1 LRGTAKEENM
11 KKNKRLLMSFLA
23 LNVMFSANANT
34 ASSLKPT
41 KTDRLYNNM
50 IKNIQT
56 GKTNKDN
63 YKLIENILKKKNKE
77 LKDYYLQGD
86 YIVKP
91 EYLEWQIFFSGYY
104 DEYNKG
110 VDNTGE
116 NAKYHSNPEHGTNG
130 YYDANGVYVAT
141 GRATGLIGKPYLP
154 PQEGKEIRMGVSITL
169 RDMTKEAINLSV
181 GNVEVA
187 EVTPLTMNVSPPEVK
202 DLPSISVGTYGG
214 ITTPSISIP
223 TVNPISIG
231 TITAS
236 SPGTIS
242 TPVITPFEVTV
253 PTAPTVQEPVVGEIM
268 APAAPA
274 TPTAPTVA
282 AVAFNPVTP
291 NVATPNTTTPPNLT
305 FVPTGFGQ
313 PSGYSYNP
321 NSTSGIFNNYDR
333 YDSAGTTITVN
344 NSGGSN
350 FSGAI
355 TYYQGAT
362 PLSTAASV
370 NISANQDA
378 FINHVDNR
386 DVNINGTYTVNNLN
400 RGYGTIRFISYN
412 PYYVQTTDKTVNFNG
427 TLNLNG
433 INSATCTLSA
443 GCVLVGV
450 EHQLLFGDG
459 GGGTP
464 AMLTARST
472 FDNKGTINITG
483 GNQTIAIMIDSEG
496 TQSPFRSYT
505 KNSGTINIAGSEN
518 IGIDFGAYYN
528 SAAISGTYTAG
539 ELAGKAITG
548 HPNVE
553 VQPGN
558 INVNGSRNYGVRI
571 QNLIGKGHGI
581 TADYYRYSLING
593 SNGVIRVNG
602 DENVGISFSQY
613 IRPDGSTDPIGN
625 VRNLRII
632 LNGTKGVGF
641 LRREDYATT
650 QADNMVLTGTHI
662 QELDFNASA
671 SGGVLIRSDF
681 GKIILDRNISVSTG
695 GANNTV
701 IQSNGTGTSV
711 ELNAGRTITL
721 GTGTTAFTGML
732 ASNSGAMA
740 NRGTITVNRNLS
752 QGIAILA
759 SSSGTNSGTITV
771 AGNTATGIYNAGTF
785 NMTGGSITA
794 NNSGI
799 GVYATGSAVT
809 NLTTGT
815 LTVSNGSAGIY
826 ANNAA
831 VALGSGFTT
840 TVNNGGLLF
849 YRGGTGTLTAAGG
862 STAHINSGGTA
873 FYLSGGTVA
882 SLGNLVSSGN
892 LTLNMASGSSLVGWD
907 SPSTVIQSSAMPTL
921 LSVSSITNTTVNGT
935 GYNNFLINKAS
946 VNIDNAVNLDTYA
959 GKYYDKVD
967 FVSSNVEVISGGSLT
982 GTGANQI
989 GIAQRSY
996 NGATVASI
1004 KLINGGLIS
1013 MSGSDSTG
1021 IAGDFATITNSAA
1034 GIITISGNKS
1044 TGIFSA
1050 NGSLTKNS
1058 GTINVNTS
1066 GTGNSAVGIF
1076 GSNNFGLSAATYGD
1090 KKINITNEGTIKYG
1104 GTAVSDGI
1112 GIYVKNDNSSK
1123 SDAVITLNG
1132 SSNIDMSGS
1141 KSGVGIFADKAL
1153 INIAGGKIK
1162 AGANITGI
1170 YAENGT
1176 EISTTGGTMDIYEK
1190 GVGIYL
1196 AGSSKYNSG
1205 TGKFVLYENGGAVF
1219 GLENGSVFT
1228 ITPANIDNTTYGGGT
1243 GLSFVLGSVGK
1254 KDYTHNSAIN
1264 LGAIDNATILGT
1276 KGGVITLGTA
1286 SDLQSTGENVVG
1298 IGAGSIKDS
1307 SVIGAREITNSGN
1320 IKLTGAG
1327 STGIYVKDGARALN
1341 NSAGANG
1348 LTVSN
1353 SSVGMFATG
1362 AATTAENSGNILA
1375 GTGSVGMYSAATGAG
1390 SGIFLTGGSI
1400 KSYETISGT
1409 PDEKVT
1415 GMYIKSSSNG
1425 SQSGGTI
1432 QLEGKE
1438 STGIYNEGTYA
1449 LTGGIITMKS
1459 EKGVGIYATSGSTTN
1474 ISSGTIGAENG
1485 SVALYADK
1493 STINISGG
1501 TFNIGNA
1508 GLLFYNYPSA
1518 GSGRGSLYMTGSAN
1532 ATINSGGMAFYIEG
1546 GASSNIATELSS
1558 LVGSSGAGNKLNI
1571 TMNAGSNLIRWNAPT
1586 GGSINLSS
1594 ISSLSSSIANVT
1606 VSGSG
1611 YNTLSIN
1618 KGELTIDENVVLA
1631 GTGNA
1636 YGGVEM
1642 SQSKVTLASGY
1653 KITGNL
1659 DGQIGIAQINPG
1671 ALSDVVITNNGTVT
1685 LNGKKST
1692 GLALD
1697 HGMITNTG
1705 TIEVTNPGITGEGSL
1720 GIFSANDTVTVNNG
1734 TINVSGIESVGIY
1747 GANDFVAGTPA
1758 TYGTRT
1764 IDITHN
1770 NIIALTDSKNNY
1782 GIYLNNT
1789 AVPQSNSN
1797 LILGSGSKILMSNN
1811 TVTDRSIGITLKNS
1825 TLTNNG
1831 GIIEVGRNGVGIYA
1845 ENSKITGSG
1854 GVTKLQEKSVAY
1866 TLEGN
1871 VDFNALIGNVEFN
1884 GNGSADASAIYSI
1897 GDNSGAD
1904 TLSFSTGD
1912 INVSVTNGGILT
1924 VGNIG
1929 KNRVLTLNNKIEIGV
1944 PATGTITGS
1953 ILGLN
1958 ESKITLG
1965 SASQLFT
1972 ENAMTGVSAVGASSA
1987 GGYEVTNQGSITIG
2001 KEAAGIYVS
2010 NGAEALNDS
2019 GQIKIGEKAVGMYAL
2034 TSGTNNSK
2042 AVNTGTITLNGES
2055 ALGLYG
2061 QSTGTGT
2068 VEIENSGTIVS
2079 AQNSLSE
2086 YYIKT
2091 LGMVLE
2097 SSKITAKNSGT
2108 IDLRGNNSI
2117 GVYNK
2122 DGNFT
2127 MSSGNIYVAG
2137 EKSVGVYASTNSG
2150 GSTTINSGTVEAQ
2163 GAGSIGL
2170 YAEKASGGNTTI
2182 NIGNGTN
2189 IKAGNGALAFYTSLD
2204 GLNNPTGHFNVISG
2218 IATAEIGA
2226 NGTAF
2231 YYKGLN
2237 NPIDIKT
2244 FLTNM
2249 FTGTGIL
2256 NLKLTDSS
2264 SKMMILEPTG
2274 GGTMLLSSLGGGGT
2288 PLLPTN
2294 VTIDAGSV
2302 SDYKIL
2308 QVNKGTLSINQNVDL
2323 DNVNDAYNRTD
2334 FSSSN
2339 VTLENG
2345 ISMTSN
2351 VPNKTAIAQKSYTGA
2366 LRGDIK
2372 LINDGGTITLTG
2384 NKSMGIITDFGEI
2397 SNNAGGLIEVL
2408 GKDSIAVISA
2418 NGSYTVN
2425 NGTIRIGE
2433 AGVGIYGA
2441 NALDTGNLPA
2451 YGDRKIELENHGL
2464 IQGAAGSAKA
2474 YGIIADNK
2482 LLSTADSKVTL
2493 GLGSN
2498 VDMSASDG
2506 GIGVYTN
2513 TTDLSVN
2520 GIIKSGKDG
2529 VGIFAK
2535 DSIVTVNGLNM
2546 ELSGSNSLGLYTT
2559 GNTSVTAGGT
2569 INVLVNG
2576 TDAVLFNFDSTGGVS
2591 GIGTN
2596 LVINGAGT
2604 GTFSL
2609 GAIKNSV
2616 FDFSNAA
2623 ANVVNLGSGNAA
2635 TGINAV
2641 NSAVRYGNNVTI
2653 NGTMTSQTGM
2663 ALDGV
2668 SSGFVAGYTN
2678 YEGVNEGLINLS
2690 GTKSVGIFGKNGA
2703 RVVNTGGIAVGDNS
2717 AGIFV
2722 KDGGEIK
2729 NTGII
2734 TIGAN
2739 SQGIALKNG
2748 MGIDNSSAI
2757 NSTQH
2762 KAIGIYSENISGNV
2776 ISSGVINLSGDKSIG
2791 IYSKGGV
2798 AQIDNQN
2805 SIIMGASSDEK
2816 DPSIGIYYD
2825 NTAGITINSN
2835 LITVG
2840 DKSLGIYNK
2849 ANTGSINQT
2858 GVLTVG
2864 KGGTGIYTNGG
2875 NVNISGTMFVD
2886 DALNPGG
2893 AIKNSVG
2900 VYGNGVVNIN
2910 DSTATASIGNDSFG
2924 YLLNTAGSSFTNT
2937 GGSVTLN
2944 TNGVYVHAK
2953 DSTVINN
2960 NNISLLGRENIALY
2974 TEGGSVIN
2982 SGSIISTGTAS
2993 DIGNIAVYNNGGSV
3007 DNYGNIQVGH
3017 SDIVSKFDPT
3027 LNKYAVGIY
3036 AVDSSVVNHSGAVIR
3051 VGKDGIGIY
3060 GGKSDGNS
3068 VIPIIKNEGRI
3079 ESNEDNAQGMYIVGA
3094 EGINSGTIHLT
3105 GDNSTG
3111 IVAEGA
3117 VITNTKTGEII
3128 MDGDNSTGVFLT
3140 SGAVLYNKGRIEI
3153 NGANSVGVQ
3162 KDTAGVTI
3170 AEGDNSAHIILGPSA
3185 SNSNLVQQSGKGYTK
3200 PSIRNAGLIKVNDNF
3215 TIDGFNMIIEPDL
3228 TSHVAETHVDSL
3240 GENYMFVVNNTY
3252 LDVKGNL
3259 TVSASDTII
3268 IMPTFTKGTS
3278 ANIYKLENAITAG
3291 GQIKLT
3297 DGKTNIKSGSLTWE
3311 ITPVDTAKGYDL
3323 YAQKIDYDNFTGGLW
3338 YEDFGRALD
3347 EKYLTP
3353 AGEYER
3359 KEIFEKIDAITNEK
3373 DFRTAMASLA
3383 GDVYANINQREYDT
3397 ARAFENSLDLM
3408 ANSTNN
3414 TKENVKVNVIAG
3426 KGKNKEETDGVV
3438 SYDYATTG
3446 VLALREVER
3455 TYRHTFGYSLGYMH
3469 TEYNFN
3475 DAGDSDEKADT
3486 IQLGVHNKYTV
3497 DGWKL
3502 RNDLTGRVSFRNMER
3517 SILWEKNGRSD
3528 MDASY
3533 ETYSVT
3539 LDNILGKE
3547 FELNKKLS
3555 IVPYGALKAMYITRP
3570 TFSEDGLERLEVEGN
3585 DAWSVKPRAGV
3596 ELKAAVPL
3604 GSQTAWKLKG
3614 TLDLAYEYELAD
3626 MNERE
3631 KAKLVVVED
3640 SYHKLSKPQDEKG
3653 TFKTR
3658 ASIGVEIEDRY
3669 GIFLSGEYKL
3679 GNDDRDDYRAGVT
3692 LKAIF

>member
-1 LRGTAKEENM
+1 M
-11 KKNKRLLMSFLA
+11 KKPKRNKRLLMSFLA
-23 LNVMFSANANT
+23 INT
-34 ASSLKPT
+34 LVTAYAGTGQSLATT
-41 KTDRLYNNM
+41 KNDRLYNN
-50 IKNIQT
+50 IVKNIQT
-56 GKTNKDN
+56 GKTNKNN
-63 YKLIENILKKKNKE
+63 YKLIENILKKKNRE
-77 LKDYYLQGD
+77 LKDLYLQGD

-91 EYLEWQIFFSGYY
+91 EYLEWQIFFTGYY
-104 DEYNKG
+104 EEYNKD
-110 VDNTGE
+110 VDNTAE
-116 NAKYHSNPEHGTNG
+116 NAMYHSDPEHGTSG

-141 GRATGLIGKPYLP
+141 GRTSGLLGKSYLP
-154 PQEGKEIRMGVSITL
+154 PQEGKEIRMGVNITL
-169 RDMTKEAINLSV
+169 RDMKKEAINLSV

-202 DLPSISVGTYGG
+202 DLPEISVGTYGG

-223 TVNPISIG
+223 AVNPISIG

-242 TPVITPFEVTV
+242 TPTITPFEVTV
-253 PTAPTVQEPVVGEIM
+253 PTAPTVKEPVVGEIM
-268 APAAPA
+268 APSAPA
-274 TPTAPTVA
+274 VPTAPTVT

-313 PSGYSYNP
+313 PSGYSYSTR
-321 NSTSGIFNNYDR
+321 STSGIFNNYDG
-333 YDSAGTTITVN
+333 YNTAGTTITVN
-344 NSGGSN
+344 SSGGSN

-355 TYYQGAT
+355 TYYQGVT
-362 PLSTAASV
+362 PLTTAASA

-400 RGYGTIRFISYN
+400 KNYGTIRFVSYN
-412 PYYVQTTDKTVNFNG
+412 PYMVQTTDKTVNFNG
-427 TLNLNG
+427 ILNLNG
-433 INSATCTLSA
+433 INSASCTLSS
-443 GCVLVGV
+443 GCVLVGI
-450 EHQLLFGDG
+450 EHQLLFGN
-459 GGGTP
+459 GGGTSA
-464 AMLTARST
+464 AMLTSRST
-472 FDNKGTINITG
+472 FDNTGTINITG

-505 KNSGTINIAGSEN
+505 RNSGTINIAGSEN
-518 IGIDFGAYYN
+518 IGIDFGAYFN
-528 SAAISGTYTAG
+528 SAQITGTYSAG

-558 INVNGSRNYGVRI
+558 INVNGSQNYGVRV
-571 QNLIGKGHGI
+571 QKLIGKGRFSDI

-602 DENVGISFSQY
+602 DKNVGISFSQY
-613 IRPDGSTDPIGN
+613 IRPDTSTDPIGN
-625 VRNLRII
+625 VRNLRIV
-632 LNGTKGVGF
+632 LNGTDGVGF
-641 LRREDYATT
+641 LRREDYAAT
-650 QADNMVLTGTHI
+650 QTDDMVLTGTHI
-662 QELDFNASA
+662 QQLDFDTNA

-681 GKIILDRNISVSTG
+681 GKIILDRDISVSSG
-695 GANNTV
+695 GVNNTI
-701 IQSNGTGTSV
+701 IQSNGAGTSV

-732 ASNSGAMA
+732 ASNSGALA
-740 NRGTITVNRNLS
+740 NRGIITVNRNLS

-759 SSSGTNSGTITV
+759 SSGGTNSGTITV
-771 AGNTATGIYNAGTF
+771 GGNTATGVYNAGTF
-785 NMTGGSITA
+785 NMTAGSI
-794 NNSGI
+794 NVSNSGI

-809 NLTTGT
+809 NLNSGT
-815 LTVSNGSAGIY
+815 LTASNGSAAIY
-826 ANNAA
+826 ANNAT
-831 VALGSGFTT
+831 VGLGSGFSTT
-840 TVNNGGLLF
+840 INNGGLLF
-849 YRGGTGTLTAAGG
+849 YRGGTGNLSVTGT
-862 STAHINSGGTA
+862 STANINSGGTA

-892 LTLNMASGSSLVGWD
+892 LALNMAFGSSLVGWD
-907 SPSTVIQSSAMPTL
+907 SPSTTIQSSAMPTL
-921 LSVSSITNTTVNGT
+921 LSVSSITNTTVTGT

-946 VNIDNAVNLDTYA
+946 VDINSAVNLDTYA
-959 GKYYDKVD
+959 GKYYEKVD
-967 FVSSNVEVISGGSLT
+967 FVSSNVEVTSGGSLT
-982 GTGANQI
+982 GTNASQI

-996 NGATVASI
+996 NGAAVGNI
-1004 KLINGGLIS
+1004 KLVNGGTIN
-1013 MSGSDSTG
+1013 MSGNDSTG
-1021 IAGDFATITNSAA
+1021 IAGDFATITNSTA

-1050 NGSLTKNS
+1050 NGSLTENS
-1058 GTINVNTS
+1058 GIINVNTA
-1066 GTGNSAVGIF
+1066 GTGNSAVGIY
-1076 GSNNFGLSAATYGD
+1076 GSNNFGSSAASYGD
-1090 KKINITNEGTIKYG
+1090 QKINITNKGTIKYG
-1104 GTAVSDGI
+1104 GTAASDGI
-1112 GIYVKNDNSSK
+1112 GIYVKNNNANK
-1123 SDAVITLNG
+1123 SDALITLSG
-1132 SSNIDMSGS
+1132 SSNIDMTGS

-1153 INIAGGKIK
+1153 INISAGKIK
-1162 AGANITGI
+1162 VGENITGI

-1176 EISTTGGTMDIYEK
+1176 EISTTGGTVDIYEK

-1205 TGKFVLYENGGAVF
+1205 TGKFVLYENGGAIF
-1219 GLENGSVFT
+1219 GLENGSVFNINT
-1228 ITPANIDNTTYGGGT
+1228 ANIDNTTHGGGS

-1254 KDYTHNSAIN
+1254 KDYTHNLAIN

-1276 KGGVITLGTA
+1276 KGGVITLGT
-1286 SDLQSTGENVVG
+1286 SSNLQSTGESVVG

-1307 SVIGAREITNSGN
+1307 SVTGIREITNSGN
-1320 IKLTGAG
+1320 IKLTGDG

-1341 NSAGANG
+1341 NSTGANT

-1362 AATTAENSGNILA
+1362 AATTAENSGNIFI
-1375 GTGSVGMYSAATGAG
+1375 GTGSVGMYSSAAGAG
-1390 SGIFLTGGSI
+1390 SGVFLTGGSI
-1400 KSYETISGT
+1400 KSYETVLGT

-1415 GMYIKSSSNG
+1415 GMYIKASSNG

-1438 STGIYNEGTYA
+1438 STGIYNEGTYT
-1449 LTGGIITMKS
+1449 LSNGSITMKS
-1459 EKGVGIYATSGSTTN
+1459 EKGVGIYATSGSSTN
-1474 ISSGTIGAENG
+1474 INSGTISAENG

-1501 TFNIGNA
+1501 NFVIGNA

-1518 GSGRGSLYMTGSAN
+1518 GVGRGSLYMTGSAN

-1558 LVGSSGAGNKLNI
+1558 LVGSSGSGNKLNI
-1571 TMNAGSNLIRWNAPT
+1571 TMNSGSNLVRWNAPT

-1606 VSGSG
+1606 VTGSN

-1618 KGELTIDENVVLA
+1618 KGELTIDENVALT

-1636 YGGVEM
+1636 YNGVEM

-1653 KITGNL
+1653 NITGTL

-1671 ALSDVVITNNGTVT
+1671 TLSDVAITNNGTIT
-1685 LNGKKST
+1685 LSGKKST

-1697 HGMITNTG
+1697 HGYITNAG
-1705 TIEVTNPGITGEGSL
+1705 TIEVANPGISGDGSL

-1734 TINVSGIESVGIY
+1734 AINVSGIESVGIY

-1758 TYGTRT
+1758 SYGTRK
-1764 IDITHN
+1764 INITHN
-1770 NIIALTDSKNNY
+1770 NIITLTDSKNNY

-1789 AVPQSNSN
+1789 AVPQSDSN
-1797 LILGSGSKILMSNN
+1797 LVLGSGSKIIMGNN

-1825 TLTNNG
+1825 TLSNNG
-1831 GIIEVGRNGVGIYA
+1831 GIIEIGKNGVGIYA
-1845 ENSKITGSG
+1845 ENSKVTGSG

-1871 VDFNALIGNVEFN
+1871 IDFNATVGTVEFN
-1884 GNGSADASAIYSI
+1884 GNNTTDAAAVYSI
-1897 GDNSGAD
+1897 GDNSGAN
-1904 TLSFSTGD
+1904 TLVFNTGD
-1912 INVSVTNGGILT
+1912 IKVNVTNGGILT

-1929 KNRVLTLNNKIEIGV
+1929 KNRVLTLNNKIEVGN

-1953 ILGLN
+1953 ILGLT

-1965 SASQLFT
+1965 TSSQLIT
-1972 ENAMTGVSAVGASSA
+1972 ENAMTGVSAAGASSA
-1987 GGYEVTNQGSITIG
+1987 GGYEVTNQGQITIG

-2019 GQIKIGEKAVGMYAL
+2019 GQITIGEKAVGMYAM
-2034 TSGTNNSK
+2034 TSGANNSK
-2042 AVNTGTITLNGES
+2042 AVNTGIITLDGES

-2061 QSTGTGT
+2061 KSSGTGT
-2068 VEIENSGTIVS
+2068 AEIENTGTIVS
-2079 AQNSLSE
+2079 AQDSSSN

-2097 SSKITAKNSGT
+2097 SSKITARNSGI
-2108 IDLRGNNSI
+2108 IDLKGNNSI

-2127 MSSGNIYVAG
+2127 MTAGSIYVEG
-2137 EKSVGVYASTNSG
+2137 EKSVGVYASTNLG
-2150 GSTTINSGTVEAQ
+2150 GSTTVSSGTIEAR

-2170 YAEKASGGNTTI
+2170 YAEKALGGNTTI

-2189 IKAGNGALAFYTSLD
+2189 IKASNGALAFYTSLD
-2204 GLNNPTGHFNVISG
+2204 GSNNPTGHFNVVSG
-2218 IATAEIGA
+2218 TATAEIGV

-2237 NPIDIKT
+2237 NPTDIKT

-2249 FTGTGIL
+2249 FTGTGTL

-2264 SKMMILEPTG
+2264 AKMMILEPTG

-2288 PLLPTN
+2288 PLLPSN

-2308 QVNKGTLSINQNVDL
+2308 QVNKGTLSINQNVNL

-2339 VTLENG
+2339 VTLESG
-2345 ISMTSN
+2345 INMTSSSAS
-2351 VPNKTAIAQKSYTGA
+2351 KIAIAQKSYTGA
-2366 LRGDIK
+2366 VRSDIK
-2372 LINDGGTITLTG
+2372 LVNAGGSIILQG
-2384 NKSMGIITDFGEI
+2384 DKSVGIVADFGEI
-2397 SNNAGGLIEVL
+2397 NNNAGGVIEVS
-2408 GKDSIAVISA
+2408 GKDGIAIISA
-2418 NGSYTVN
+2418 NGSYAVNSGTVK
-2425 NGTIRIGE
+2425 IGE
-2433 AGVGIYGA
+2433 AGVGMYGA
-2441 NALDTGNLPA
+2441 NALDTGNIPS
-2451 YGDRKIELENHGL
+2451 YGDQKIELENYGL
-2464 IQGAAGSAKA
+2464 IQGLAGSRKA

-2482 LLSTADSKVTL
+2482 LLSQADSKVTL
-2493 GLGSN
+2493 GSGSN
-2498 VDMSASDG
+2498 IDMSASES
-2506 GIGVYTN
+2506 GIGVYVNNSGLT
-2513 TTDLSVN
+2513 VN
-2520 GIIKSGKDG
+2520 GTIKAGKDG

-2535 DSIVTVNGLNM
+2535 DSAVTVNGLNI
-2546 ELSGSNSLGLYTT
+2546 ELSGNNSLGLYTA
-2559 GNTSVTAGGT
+2559 GNTATTVSGT
-2569 INVLVNG
+2569 VNALITG
-2576 TDAVLFNFDSTGGVS
+2576 TDAVLFNFESVGAVS
-2591 GIGTN
+2591 GLGTN
-2596 LVINGAGT
+2596 LVINGGST

-2616 FDFSNAA
+2616 FDFRNAA
-2623 ANVVNLGSGNAA
+2623 ANTVNLGSGNAS

-2641 NSAVRYGNNVTI
+2641 NSAVRYGTNVTV
-2653 NGTMTSQTGM
+2653 NGTLTSQTGM
-2663 ALDGV
+2663 AMDGV
-2668 SSGFVAGYTN
+2668 SSGFIGGYTN
-2678 YEGVNEGLINLS
+2678 YEGINEGQISLS
-2690 GTKSVGIFGKNGA
+2690 GIKSVGIYGKNGA
-2703 RVVNTGGIAVGDNS
+2703 RVVNAGIITVGDNS
-2717 AGIFV
+2717 AGVFV

-2739 SQGIALKNG
+2739 SQGLALKNG
-2748 MGIDNSSAI
+2748 AGIDNTNAI
-2757 NSTQH
+2757 NSTQS

-2776 ISSGVINLSGDKSIG
+2776 VSSGIINLLGDRSIG
-2791 IYSKGGV
+2791 IYSKGAA
-2798 AQIDNQN
+2798 AQINN
-2805 SIIMGASSDEK
+2805 SGSIIIGPSSDEK
-2816 DPSIGIYYD
+2816 DPGMGIYYD
-2825 NTAGITINSN
+2825 NTAGTTINSN
-2835 LITVG
+2835 VITVG

-2849 ANTGSINQT
+2849 ANSGIINQT
-2858 GVLTVG
+2858 GALNVG

-2875 NVNISGTMFVD
+2875 TLNISGTVSVD
-2886 DALNPGG
+2886 DAFDP
-2893 AIKNSVG
+2893 ARNSVG
-2900 VYGNGVVNIN
+2900 VYGNGVVGIN
-2910 DSTATASIGNDSFG
+2910 DSTATMLVGNDSFG

-2937 GGSVTLN
+2937 GGAVTLN

-2953 DSTVINN
+2953 DSVIQNY
-2960 NNISLLGRENIALY
+2960 NNISMLGRENIALY
-2974 TEGGSVIN
+2974 TEGGSVAN
-2982 SGSIISTGTAS
+2982 YASVQSTGTAS

-3007 DNYGNIQVGH
+3007 DNYGSIEVGH

-3036 AVDSSVVNHSGAVIR
+3036 GVDSSVTNHSGATVK

-3060 GGKSDGNS
+3060 GGKTDGNLL
-3068 VIPIIKNEGRI
+3068 IPIIKNEGRI
-3079 ESNEDNAQGMYIVGA
+3079 ESSEANAQGMYIVGA
-3094 EGINSGTIHLT
+3094 VGINSGVIHLT

-3117 VITNTKTGEII
+3117 TITNDTTGRII
-3128 MDGDNSTGVFLT
+3128 MDGDNSTGIFLT
-3140 SGAVLYNKGRIEI
+3140 SGSVLHNKGTIEI

-3170 AEGDNSAHIILGPSA
+3170 AEGDNSAHIILGPGA
-3185 SNSNLVQQSGKGYTK
+3185 VNSNMVQMSGKGYTK

-3228 TSHVAETHVDSL
+3228 TSHKAEAYVDSL

-3252 LDVKGNL
+3252 LDVKGDL

-3278 ANIYKLENAITAG
+3278 ANVYKLENAITAG

-3311 ITPVDTAKGYDL
+3311 ITPVDTTNGYDL
-3323 YAQKIDYDNFTGGLW
+3323 YAQKIDYDNFTSGLW

-3353 AGEYER
+3353 EGEYER
-3359 KEIFEKIDAITNEK
+3359 KEIFEKIDTITNEK

-3383 GDVYANINQREYDT
+3383 GDIYANMNQREYDI
-3397 ARAFENSLDLM
+3397 ARAFENSMDLM
-3408 ANSTNN
+3408 ANSANN
-3414 TKENVKVNVIAG
+3414 TKENIKLNVIAG

-3438 SYDYATTG
+3438 GYDYTTAG

-3469 TEYNFN
+3469 TEYDFDDTGNN
-3475 DAGDSDEKADT
+3475 KEKAET
-3486 IQLGVHNKYTV
+3486 IQLGFHNKYTA

-3502 RNDLTGRVSFRNMER
+3502 RNDLTGRVSLHDTDR
-3517 SILWEKNGRSD
+3517 SILWENNDPSALE
-3528 MDASY
+3528 ASY

-3555 IVPYGALKAMYITRP
+3555 IVPYGALKAMYMTRP
-3570 TFSEDGLERLEVEGN
+3570 TFSESGLERLEVKGN

-3604 GSQTAWKLKG
+3604 GAQNAWQLKG
-3614 TLDLAYEYELAD
+3614 TLDFAYEYELAD
-3626 MNERE
+3626 LNERE
-3631 KAKLVVVED
+3631 KARLIVVED
-3640 SYHKLSKPQDEKG
+3640 SYHNLSKPQDEKG
-3653 TFKTR
+3653 TFRTR
-3658 ASIGVEIEDRY
+3658 ASIGVEVEDRY
-3669 GIFLSGEYKL
+3669 GIFLSGEYTA

-3692 LKAIF
+3692 LKAVF